1 MRVDM
6 AVVNMSGNYGLKA
19 SLQQPLGKLHA
30 EPVRLLC
37 RHFAGRKGMDDV
49 ITLNQAASLIPAALG
64 FLHIPKGGIELTVD
78 CCLENLAVF

>member
-1 MRVDM
+1 MRMDM
-6 AVVNMSGNYGLKA
+6 SVIGMGGNDRLKTA
-19 SLQQPLGKLHA
+19 LKQTLDHFNA

-49 ITLNQAASLIPAALG
+49 IALNRAVFLIPATFG
-64 FLHIPKGGIELTVD
+64 FKHIPVGGIKLTVD